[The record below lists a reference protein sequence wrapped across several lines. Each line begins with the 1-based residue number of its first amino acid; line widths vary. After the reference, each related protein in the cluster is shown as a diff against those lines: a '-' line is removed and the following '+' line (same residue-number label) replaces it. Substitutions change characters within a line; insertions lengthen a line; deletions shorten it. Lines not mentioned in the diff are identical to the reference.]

1 MGTRQRREHMDSQS
15 DQKKMNKKTNFLTD
29 YISEKKIRDTPEE
42 KEAVQVFF
50 RRLVEEYGYDKT
62 QIQTRPQFRVK
73 ESPSGK
79 EKYPI
84 DIAVFNNNKKT
95 YSNLFLIVECK
106 RKIRQDGIKQLKI
119 YMSLS
124 SAQIGGMV

>member
-1 MGTRQRREHMDSQS
+1 MDSQS